1 MFFFQQIVLEM
12 FQKLLRDVER
22 QQGHMEDVIDGHS
35 DLKPKVT
42 QTAEPGREEQLAAEL
57 QQLKQQTGDKVK
69 HLQVGP
75 NII

>member
-1 MFFFQQIVLEM
+1 
-12 FQKLLRDVER
+12 
-22 QQGHMEDVIDGHS
+22 MEDVIDGHS